1 MSRRVAREVVLQS
14 LFQIDFTACE
24 AEQALNSSLAEHDEF
39 IYLEET
45 EGELAE
51 ELQVKKASCLKAKAY
66 AEAVLNGV
74 LANLAEIDAKLSEFA
89 VDWTVERMPA
99 TDRNILRIA
108 AYEMLFAEEKIV
120 PGVAINEAVEMCKKF
135 AGDNDYQFVN
145 GVLGAVAKDKEEK
158 LL

>member
-24 AEQALNSSLAEHDEF
+24 SEQALNSSLAEHDEF

-45 EGELAE
+45 ECELAE

-120 PGVAINEAVEMCKKF
+120 PGVAINEAVEIAKLYGSEEAPRF
-135 AGDNDYQFVN
+135 IN
-145 GVLGAVAKDKEEK
+145 GVLGKMVRE
-158 LL
+158 

>member
-24 AEQALNSSLAEHDEF
+24 SEQALNSSLAEHDEF

-120 PGVAINEAVEMCKKF
+120 PGVAINEAVEIAKLYGSEEAPRF
-135 AGDNDYQFVN
+135 IN
-145 GVLGAVAKDKEEK
+145 GVLGKMVRE
-158 LL
+158 

>member
-24 AEQALNSSLAEHDEF
+24 AEQALNSSSAEHDEF

-120 PGVAINEAVEMCKKF
+120 PGVAINEAVEIAKLYGSEEAPRF
-135 AGDNDYQFVN
+135 IN
-145 GVLGAVAKDKEEK
+145 GVLGKMVRE
-158 LL
+158 

>member
-1 MSRRVAREVVLQS
+1 
-14 LFQIDFTACE
+14 
-24 AEQALNSSLAEHDEF
+24 LAEHDEF

-120 PGVAINEAVEMCKKF
+120 PGVAINEAVEIAKLYGSEEAPRF
-135 AGDNDYQFVN
+135 IN
-145 GVLGAVAKDKEEK
+145 GVLGKMVRE
-158 LL
+158 